1 MAKSIIGQVSSIAGN
16 KTIVII
22 THWRKTHPIYKK
34 QYKVS
39 AKYMAHDEKNET
51 RVGDKVVIEESR
63 PLSAR
68 KRYTLKEILQRAEL
82 TREDKAI
89 FENETKAEE
98 VLPEAKIEVKKTEAK
113 PKKPATK
120 VKDAS
125 KTAKKP
131 ADKDAEK

>member
-1 MAKSIIGQVSSIAGN
+1 MAKSIIGQVSSISGN
-16 KTIVII
+16 KTIVIT

-63 PLSAR
+63 PISAR

-82 TREDKAI
+82 TQEDRAI
-89 FENETKAEE
+89 FEKEA
-98 VLPEAKIEVKKTEAK
+98 VPEAV
-113 PKKPATK
+113 
-120 VKDAS
+120 
-125 KTAKKP
+125 KP
-131 ADKDAEK
+131 ADKTVNSAAEAKKPTTKAKSSAKSAKAAADKEAEK